1 MSDDPTATEE
11 TDRARERLD
20 FLSAASAQLMETLDY
35 ETMLRNVA
43 WLAVPRIADWCAVYL
58 VLDSGRVEAVE
69 VAHRDPARLA
79 MARRVV
85 RRFPVDLDSPSG
97 VGRVVRTGQTDFVAL
112 IPDDPASESVSE
124 PPRFD
129 DTRGFGLRSTITAP
143 LTARGVVHGAI
154 TLANSRTGRT
164 FTRDDVAMVS
174 ELAGRAALAIENAR
188 LYRQAQEARA
198 RAEASEAR
206 TALLASFSET
216 LAGSLELDET
226 LGAALSQLLPSF
238 GRWAVVDL
246 DSNGVVTRASAAH
259 VDPGVSQALATLQTA
274 SPRPTEDVAC
284 ARSPL
289 GRAGLEMLGGQG
301 ASALLSDCVDGSVLV
316 LPLKA
321 HQKRQGRLVVGRGAD
336 MPPFSEAELA
346 LGRQLASR
354 MAIALDNAHL
364 YRQAT
369 DAIRVRDNLLSIA
382 SHELK
387 TPLTS
392 ITLSIDLLR
401 RLAQKAPDAALR
413 AEVAR
418 RAESTWKQMEWLSSL
433 VDELLDVTRIN
444 AGKLELR
451 RESFDLGA
459 LVTDVV
465 ERFEH
470 EFDQAA
476 CRVTVE
482 VTGDVTGSWDRARV
496 EQVIVNL
503 LTNAAKYGAGK
514 PVDVTV
520 VREDGVELRVRDRGI
535 GVAGDEQE
543 RVFSAFERTSAA
555 RDFAGLGLGLYITR
569 HIVEAHG
576 GSITCQSDGPGM
588 GATFCVRL
596 P

>member
-1 MSDDPTATEE
+1 MRDDSTSED

-43 WLAVPRIADWCAVYL
+43 WLAVPRIADWCAVYI
-58 VLDSGRVEAVE
+58 VLDNGRVEAVE
-69 VAHRDPARLA
+69 VAHRDPTRLA

-85 RRFPVDLDSPSG
+85 RRFPVDLDSPTG
-97 VGRVVRTGQTDFVAL
+97 VGRVVRTGETDFVAL
-112 IPDDPASESVSE
+112 IPDDPASESTSE

-129 DTRGFGLRSTITAP
+129 GTRGFGLRSTITAP
-143 LTARGVVHGAI
+143 LTARGLVHGAI

-164 FTRDDVAMVS
+164 FTRDDVAMVT

-206 TALLASFSET
+206 SALLASFSET
-216 LAGSLELDET
+216 LSGSLDSTET
-226 LGAALSQLLPSF
+226 LCAALQLLVPQVAD
-238 GRWAVVDL
+238 WAVVDL
-246 DSNGVVTRASAAH
+246 DNKGVPSRISAAH
-259 VDPGVSQALATLQTA
+259 DVDAVARTLASKPLEGVLPLDAPASRHLRLGVTDLEALAGPGAATLMTDA
-274 SPRPTEDVAC
+274 
-284 ARSPL
+284 
-289 GRAGLEMLGGQG
+289 
-301 ASALLSDCVDGSVLV
+301 VDGSALI
-316 LPLKA
+316 LPLDV
-321 HQKRQGRLVVGRGAD
+321 HQQRQGRLVVGRMAQRNEFGEGD
-336 MPPFSEAELA
+336 LA
-346 LGRQLASR
+346 FGRQLASR
-354 MAIALDNAHL
+354 VAIALENANL

-401 RLAQKAPDAALR
+401 RLAQKAPDATLR
-413 AEVAR
+413 TEVAK

-444 AGKLELR
+444 SGKLDLR
-451 RESFDLGA
+451 RETFDLGA
-459 LVTDVV
+459 LVAEVV

-470 EFDQAA
+470 ELDHAK
-476 CRVTVE
+476 CPVTMQVE
-482 VTGDVTGSWDRARV
+482 GDVTGRWDRARL

-503 LTNAAKYGAGK
+503 LTNAAKYGGGK
-514 PVDVTV
+514 PVEIRV
-520 VREDGVELRVRDRGI
+520 VRGDRVELLVKDHGI
-535 GVAGDEQE
+535 GMAADELE
-543 RVFSAFERTSAA
+543 RVFSAFERTAAA

-576 GSITCQSDGPGM
+576 GTITCASDGPGR